1 MLESHLFLRFILVLS
16 QGEDSRFEE
25 KILDISTQV
34 SIHKLKLFF
43 LPFYIYPLFFI
54 IFELFSLVR
63 KYSKN

>member
-1 MLESHLFLRFILVLS
+1 MLESPLFLRFILVLS

-25 KILDISTQV
+25 KILDISTQI

-43 LPFYIYPLFFI
+43 LPFYKYPP
-54 IFELFSLVR
+54 IFHYFKLFSLVI